1 MNVNQTDLLFQMMQM
16 ANQFAQSTL
25 PAVGTGSETGKSD
38 FQSLLE
44 DKRAESGQTPERP
57 AKEEDAPAKPEDG
70 QTQKPEDG
78 QTAEQPQGEAPAAE
92 AWKLGL
98 LAYAGQLSFAP
109 ELAVETPVEGQAV
122 LQSAAIVPE
131 GEAAP
136 AVPVAEVPV
145 EQAAAMPVQTEQAA
159 VQTAAPVQAEAVPV
173 QPETAEVQTT
183 ETAEPAQAEPV
194 VQEAPKA
201 ESGRDTQAQTG
212 TDSQPDSAQTGQ
224 PQMEVQV
231 EGWQQP
237 LFREVE
243 HMPVKVGD
251 TTALD
256 TTAPQFDNQLADTL
270 DTALADGV
278 QRLEL
283 KLTPENLGTV
293 VVEMTR
299 NPDGALHIVLRAETE
314 QAARLLN
321 DHSHSLGML
330 LQNSAQ
336 GEVRVEVPQPQQSEQ
351 QPWKQPDQNGGQQQG
366 GEGQPQ
372 RQHREERST
381 DDFLSQLRLG
391 LLETAAE

>member
-78 QTAEQPQGEAPAAE
+78 QTAEQPQGQEPAVE

-98 LAYAGQLSFAP
+98 LAYAGQLNIQP
-109 ELAVETPVEGQAV
+109 EVTAVVPVEGQAAHLV
-122 LQSAAIVPE
+122 AAVPE
-131 GEAAP
+131 GEAAQ
-136 AVPVAEVPV
+136 AAPVAQAAT
-145 EQAAAMPVQTEQAA
+145 EQAAAVPVQTEQAA
-159 VQTAAPVQAEAVPV
+159 QTAMPVQADEAQAGQPQTVETRIPEAAETV
-173 QPETAEVQTT
+173 QPETAVRQAPEASAGRDARPQGGT
-183 ETAEPAQAEPV
+183 EEQPAPGEDGRPQAEL
-194 VQEAPKA
+194 
-201 ESGRDTQAQTG
+201 
-212 TDSQPDSAQTGQ
+212 
-224 PQMEVQV
+224 QV
-231 EGWQQP
+231 DGWQQP

-391 LLETAAE
+391 LLETAEE

>member
-78 QTAEQPQGEAPAAE
+78 QTAEQPQGQEPAVE

-98 LAYAGQLSFAP
+98 LAYAGQLNIQPDVTA
-109 ELAVETPVEGQAV
+109 EVPVEGQAAHLV
-122 LQSAAIVPE
+122 AAVPE
-131 GEAAP
+131 GEAAQ
-136 AVPVAEVPV
+136 AAPVAQAAT
-145 EQAAAMPVQTEQAA
+145 EQAAAVPVQTEQAA
-159 VQTAAPVQAEAVPV
+159 QTAMPVQADEAQAGQPQTVETRIPEAAETV
-173 QPETAEVQTT
+173 QPETAVRQAPEASAGRDARPQGGT
-183 ETAEPAQAEPV
+183 EEQPAPGEDGRPQAEL
-194 VQEAPKA
+194 
-201 ESGRDTQAQTG
+201 
-212 TDSQPDSAQTGQ
+212 
-224 PQMEVQV
+224 QV
-231 EGWQQP
+231 DGWQQP

>member
-25 PAVGTGSETGKSD
+25 PAVGADSETGKSD

-44 DKRAESGQTPERP
+44 DKRTESGQTPERP
-57 AKEEDAPAKPEDG
+57 EKGEEPSRPEDG

-78 QTAEQPQGEAPAAE
+78 QTAEQPQGQEPAVE

-98 LAYAGQLSFAP
+98 LAYAGQLNIQP
-109 ELAVETPVEGQAV
+109 EVTAEVPVEGQAAHLV
-122 LQSAAIVPE
+122 AAVPE
-131 GEAAP
+131 REAAR
-136 AVPVAEVPV
+136 AAPVAQAAT
-145 EQAAAMPVQTEQAA
+145 EQAAAVPVQTEQAA
-159 VQTAAPVQAEAVPV
+159 QTAMPVQADEAQAGQPQTVETRIPEAAETV
-173 QPETAEVQTT
+173 QPETAVRQAPEASAGRDARPQGGT
-183 ETAEPAQAEPV
+183 EEQPAPGEDGRPQAEL
-194 VQEAPKA
+194 
-201 ESGRDTQAQTG
+201 
-212 TDSQPDSAQTGQ
+212 
-224 PQMEVQV
+224 QV
-231 EGWQQP
+231 DGWQQP

>member
-78 QTAEQPQGEAPAAE
+78 QTAEQPQGQEPAVE

-98 LAYAGQLSFAP
+98 LAYAGQLNIQP
-109 ELAVETPVEGQAV
+109 EVTAEVPVEGQAAHLV
-122 LQSAAIVPE
+122 AAVPE
-131 GEAAP
+131 GEAAQ
-136 AVPVAEVPV
+136 AAPVAQAAT
-145 EQAAAMPVQTEQAA
+145 EQAAAVPVQTEQAA
-159 VQTAAPVQAEAVPV
+159 QTAMPVQADEAQAGQPQTVETRIPEAAETV
-173 QPETAEVQTT
+173 QPETAVRQAPEASAGRDARPQGGT
-183 ETAEPAQAEPV
+183 EEQPAPGEDGRPQAEL
-194 VQEAPKA
+194 
-201 ESGRDTQAQTG
+201 
-212 TDSQPDSAQTGQ
+212 
-224 PQMEVQV
+224 QV
-231 EGWQQP
+231 DGWQQP

>member
-25 PAVGTGSETGKSD
+25 PAVGADSETGKSD

-44 DKRAESGQTPERP
+44 DKRTESGQTPERP
-57 AKEEDAPAKPEDG
+57 EKGEEPSRPEDG

-78 QTAEQPQGEAPAAE
+78 QTAEQPQGQEPAVE

-98 LAYAGQLSFAP
+98 LAYAGQLNIQP
-109 ELAVETPVEGQAV
+109 EVTAEVPVEGQAAHLV
-122 LQSAAIVPE
+122 AAVPE
-131 GEAAP
+131 GEAAQ
-136 AVPVAEVPV
+136 AAPVAQAAT
-145 EQAAAMPVQTEQAA
+145 EQAAAVPVQTEQAA
-159 VQTAAPVQAEAVPV
+159 QTAMPVQADEAQAGQPQTVETRIPEAAETV
-173 QPETAEVQTT
+173 QPETAVRQAPEASAGRDARPQGGT
-183 ETAEPAQAEPV
+183 EEQPAPGEDGRPQAEL
-194 VQEAPKA
+194 
-201 ESGRDTQAQTG
+201 
-212 TDSQPDSAQTGQ
+212 
-224 PQMEVQV
+224 QV
-231 EGWQQP
+231 DGWQQP

-351 QPWKQPDQNGGQQQG
+351 
-366 GEGQPQ
+366 
-372 RQHREERST
+372 
-381 DDFLSQLRLG
+381 
-391 LLETAAE
+391 

>member
-25 PAVGTGSETGKSD
+25 PAVGADSETGKSD

-44 DKRAESGQTPERP
+44 DKRTESGQTPERP
-57 AKEEDAPAKPEDG
+57 EKGEEPSRPEDG

-78 QTAEQPQGEAPAAE
+78 QTAEQPQGQEPAVE

-98 LAYAGQLSFAP
+98 LAYAGQLNIQP
-109 ELAVETPVEGQAV
+109 EVTAEVPVEGQAAHLV
-122 LQSAAIVPE
+122 AAVPE
-131 GEAAP
+131 GEAAQ
-136 AVPVAEVPV
+136 AAPVAQAAT
-145 EQAAAMPVQTEQAA
+145 EQAAAVPVQTEQAA
-159 VQTAAPVQAEAVPV
+159 QTAMPVQADEAQAGQPQTVETRIPEAAETV
-173 QPETAEVQTT
+173 QPETAVRQAPEASAGRDARPQGGT
-183 ETAEPAQAEPV
+183 EEQPAPGEDGRPQAEL
-194 VQEAPKA
+194 
-201 ESGRDTQAQTG
+201 
-212 TDSQPDSAQTGQ
+212 
-224 PQMEVQV
+224 QV
-231 EGWQQP
+231 DGWQQP

>member
-78 QTAEQPQGEAPAAE
+78 QTAEQPQGQEPAVE

-98 LAYAGQLSFAP
+98 LAYAGQLNIQP
-109 ELAVETPVEGQAV
+109 EVTAEVPVEGQAAHLV
-122 LQSAAIVPE
+122 AAVPE
-131 GEAAP
+131 GEAAQ
-136 AVPVAEVPV
+136 AAPVAQAAT
-145 EQAAAMPVQTEQAA
+145 EQAAAVPVQTEQAA
-159 VQTAAPVQAEAVPV
+159 QTAMPVQADEAQAGQPQTVETRIPEAAETV
-173 QPETAEVQTT
+173 QPETAVRQAPEASAGRDARPQGGT
-183 ETAEPAQAEPV
+183 EEQPAPGEDGRPQAEL
-194 VQEAPKA
+194 
-201 ESGRDTQAQTG
+201 
-212 TDSQPDSAQTGQ
+212 
-224 PQMEVQV
+224 QV
-231 EGWQQP
+231 DGWQQP

-381 DDFLSQLRLG
+381 ADFLSQLRLG

>member
-78 QTAEQPQGEAPAAE
+78 QTAEQPQGQEPAVE

-98 LAYAGQLSFAP
+98 LAYAGQLNIQP
-109 ELAVETPVEGQAV
+109 EVTAEVPVEGQAAHLV
-122 LQSAAIVPE
+122 AAVPE
-131 GEAAP
+131 GEAAQ
-136 AVPVAEVPV
+136 AAPVAQAAT
-145 EQAAAMPVQTEQAA
+145 EQAAAVPVQTEQAA
-159 VQTAAPVQAEAVPV
+159 QTAMPVQADEAQAGQPQTVETRIPEAAETV
-173 QPETAEVQTT
+173 QPETAVRQAPEASAGRDARPQGGT
-183 ETAEPAQAEPV
+183 EEQPAPGEDGRPQAEL
-194 VQEAPKA
+194 
-201 ESGRDTQAQTG
+201 
-212 TDSQPDSAQTGQ
+212 
-224 PQMEVQV
+224 QV
-231 EGWQQP
+231 DGWQQP

-366 GEGQPQ
+366 GDSQPQ
-372 RQHREERST
+372 RQHREEQNT

>member
-78 QTAEQPQGEAPAAE
+78 QTAEQPQGQEPAVE

-98 LAYAGQLSFAP
+98 LAYAGQLNIQP
-109 ELAVETPVEGQAV
+109 EVTAEVPVEGQAAHLV
-122 LQSAAIVPE
+122 AAVPE
-131 GEAAP
+131 GEAAQ
-136 AVPVAEVPV
+136 AAPVAQAAT
-145 EQAAAMPVQTEQAA
+145 EQAAAVPVQTEQAA
-159 VQTAAPVQAEAVPV
+159 QTAMPVQADEAQAGQPQTVETRILEAAETV
-173 QPETAEVQTT
+173 QPETAVRQAPEASAGRDARPQGGT
-183 ETAEPAQAEPV
+183 EEQPAPGEDGRPQAEL
-194 VQEAPKA
+194 
-201 ESGRDTQAQTG
+201 
-212 TDSQPDSAQTGQ
+212 
-224 PQMEVQV
+224 QV
-231 EGWQQP
+231 DGWQQP